1 MSSINIFFIEGRP
14 LPPRLDLPVHT
25 SGSPTNS
32 LSQGERA
39 PLSNEIF
46 GLIIH
51 RTDILRASVNITHPC
66 VRVSIMDTSDEANGA
81 HAKKS
86 NPTKCVTS
94 YYESGNPAV
103 DYILP
108 VLTQPYDSNDRR

>member
-1 MSSINIFFIEGRP
+1 M
-14 LPPRLDLPVHT
+14 PPRLDLPVRT
-25 SGSPTNS
+25 NGSLTN
-32 LSQGERA
+32 LGEMT

-51 RTDILRASVNITHPC
+51 HTDILRASVNITHPC
-66 VRVSIMDTSDEANGA
+66 VRVSIIDISGEAGGA
-81 HAKKS
+81 YAKKS

-108 VLTQPYDSNDRR
+108 VLTQPFDTNDRR

>member
-1 MSSINIFFIEGRP
+1 M
-14 LPPRLDLPVHT
+14 PPRLDLPIRT

-32 LSQGERA
+32 LSQGETTH
-39 PLSNEIF
+39 LSNEIF

-51 RTDILRASVNITHPC
+51 QTDILRASVNITHPC
-66 VRVSIMDTSDEANGA
+66 VRVSIIDTSEEASGA
-81 HAKKS
+81 YAKKS

-108 VLTQPYDSNDRR
+108 VLTQPFDSNDRR

>member
-1 MSSINIFFIEGRP
+1 M
-14 LPPRLDLPVHT
+14 PPRLDLPVRT
-25 SGSPTNS
+25 SGSPTT
-32 LSQGERA
+32 A

-46 GLIIH
+46 GLVIH
-51 RTDILRASVNITHPC
+51 QTDILRASVNITHPC
-66 VRVSIMDTSDEANGA
+66 VRVSIVDTSEETGGA
-81 HAKKS
+81 YAKKS

-108 VLTQPYDSNDRR
+108 VLTQPFDTNDRR

>member
-1 MSSINIFFIEGRP
+1 M
-14 LPPRLDLPVHT
+14 PPRLDLPVRT

-32 LSQGERA
+32 LTQGETT
-39 PLSNEIF
+39 PLSDEIL

-51 RTDILRASVNITHPC
+51 QTDILRASVNITHPC
-66 VRVSIMDTSDEANGA
+66 VRVSVIDTSEEAGGA
-81 HAKKS
+81 YAKKS

-108 VLTQPYDSNDRR
+108 VLTQPFDSNDRR